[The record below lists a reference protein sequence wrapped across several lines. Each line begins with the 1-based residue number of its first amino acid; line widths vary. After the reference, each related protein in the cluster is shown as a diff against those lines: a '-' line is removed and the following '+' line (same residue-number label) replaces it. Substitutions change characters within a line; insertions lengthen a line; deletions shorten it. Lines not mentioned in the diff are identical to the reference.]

1 MAHNVTKELDRSLGL
16 ASVYSIAVGA
26 MPVTAGTDVYVDPS
40 LGPGMGT
47 ITGFGAWLSLSAK
60 TSLPLLGL
68 SGYLMTFTDISSK
81 VVSLDILFTMLLH
94 NANG

>member
-1 MAHNVTKELDRSLGL
+1 
-16 ASVYSIAVGA
+16 
-26 MPVTAGTDVYVDPS
+26 
-40 LGPGMGT
+40 MGT